1 MDYPEFVVYDNRRS
15 MIEYIVTFDEV
26 AYRAPPS
33 RYNFYTSQVP
43 SLYKVEPIVLPIPEE
58 ELDKLYMLGPDT
70 GEFCPCLPPAYCA
83 PPTMCNFYT
92 SQVPSL
98 YKVEPIVLPIPE
110 EELNKLCMLGPDTG
124 EFCPCLPSAY
134 CAPCTSLRKSST
146 SSTCWARTQVSFAPA
161 FPLRTVPHVH
171 H

>member
-15 MIEYIVTFDEV
+15 MIEYIVTFEEV

-33 RYNFYTSQVP
+33 RYNFYTSQAP

-83 PPTMCNFYT
+83 LT
-92 SQVPSL
+92 
-98 YKVEPIVLPIPE
+98 
-110 EELNKLCMLGPDTG
+110 
-124 EFCPCLPSAY
+124 
-134 CAPCTSLRKSST
+134 
-146 SSTCWARTQVSFAPA
+146 
-161 FPLRTVPHVH
+161 
-171 H
+171 